1 MLKSTGTV
9 MALSLL
15 VSCKEV
21 PIKIEDTTKPTI
33 SFSYR
38 MLGQGTIGDASET
51 EAQRMGGFTV
61 YNCSEDYLIAVTAE
75 DKQSGI
81 KKLKSWKKF
90 VTNCD
95 NVVTY
100 SEPYEKYEETFTI
113 PNSPNVAWVS
123 RLDLRHVYR
132 EDLKKESVCVGAK
145 KLKISAVTIQI
156 EATNGVGLTYMR
168 EIAINCTQ

>member
-1 MLKSTGTV
+1 MSRLTSTLF
-9 MALSLL
+9 AFFFLI
-15 VSCKEV
+15 SCKEV
-21 PIKIEDTTKPTI
+21 PINNDDYTKPTI

-38 MLGQGTIGDASET
+38 MLGEGAIGDAVET
-51 EAQRMGGFTV
+51 EAQRMGGV
-61 YNCSEDYLIAVTAE
+61 SLYNCGESYLIAITAE

-81 KKLKSWKKF
+81 RKLRSWKRF

-100 SEPYEKYEETFTI
+100 SDPYEKYEETFAL
-113 PNSPNVAWVS
+113 PNNAAWVS

-132 EDLKKESVCVGAK
+132 EDLKKESVCIGAK
-145 KLKISAVTIQI
+145 ELKISAVRIQI